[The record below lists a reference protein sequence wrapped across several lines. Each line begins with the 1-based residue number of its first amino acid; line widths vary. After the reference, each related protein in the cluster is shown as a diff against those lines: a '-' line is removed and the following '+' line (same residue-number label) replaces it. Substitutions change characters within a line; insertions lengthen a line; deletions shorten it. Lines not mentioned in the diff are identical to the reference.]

1 MNYATLLVG
10 TATAAS
16 LALLTPMAVTATQS
30 HASAPNPSPTVVT
43 STIAPKPPSVVP
55 PSDRS
60 LAAQLPV
67 IDRVMDILQHARD
80 DYNGDRARA
89 ITALNHAREDLRLAL
104 RADNQSEPSAAP
116 VPNTPIESAAGAER
130 GSMKASNERIEDA
143 RAMLDGVIANLQ
155 HDAHDYGGYRVK
167 AIADVQAA
175 RASLTD
181 ALRDANAG
189 NPGAGRSDRSL
200 SSTMSLVERSI
211 DTLQRARMDYDGH
224 RAAAIGFLNEAR
236 TDLAAALQFDNSKEY
251 KGQPVGSPAP
261 QKPGGT
267 DDTSQAASDARIR
280 DARNM
285 VATAIDNLQNDNHD
299 YGGNRVKALEDLQKA
314 ASELAR
320 ALKSAGM

>member
-1 MNYATLLVG
+1 MNYSTLLAG
-10 TATAAS
+10 TASAAF
-16 LALLTPMAVTATQS
+16 LALLTPMAVTATL
-30 HASAPNPSPTVVT
+30 HASAPYPSPTGIT
-43 STIAPKPPSVVP
+43 STIAPRPPSVVP

-67 IDRVMDILQHARD
+67 IDRVTDILQRARD

-104 RADNQSEPSAAP
+104 RADNQTEPSAAP
-116 VPNTPIESAAGAER
+116 VPNTPIESAAGAEG

-189 NPGAGRSDRSL
+189 NPGAGRSDHSL
-200 SSTMSLVERSI
+200 SATMSLVERSI

-236 TDLAAALQFDNSKEY
+236 IDLAAALQFDNSKEY
-251 KGQPVGSPAP
+251 KGQPVGSPSP

-267 DDTSQAASDARIR
+267 DDSSQAASDSRIR
-280 DARNM
+280 AAQNM
-285 VATAIDNLQNDNHD
+285 VATAIDNLQKDNHD
-299 YGGNRVKALEDLQKA
+299 YGGNRVKAIEDLQKA